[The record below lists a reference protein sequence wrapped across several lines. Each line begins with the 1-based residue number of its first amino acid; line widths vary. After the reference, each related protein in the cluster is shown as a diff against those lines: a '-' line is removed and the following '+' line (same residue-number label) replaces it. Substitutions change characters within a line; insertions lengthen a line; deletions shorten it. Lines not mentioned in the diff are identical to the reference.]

1 MGRSI
6 RTGLAGAAAGVVL
19 LTVGCGGDDEGSPL
33 SRPDVDEPAAST
45 TTTLAP
51 TGGEFAAYCDA
62 ALAIETVPEMEL
74 DPDLPEDEANA
85 AAADWVTTEL
95 QPLVEAVVA
104 EAPPEIE
111 DDLLTQAAAVDQAA
125 ATGDFS
131 SFGGPEV
138 DAAEVRTH
146 AFDVESCGWQV
157 QDVNATEYSF
167 GDIPPTVGAGPTSFE
182 LINDGAELHEMVLA
196 RKNPGVT
203 ETVEELAA
211 LPDEEAQAKVTTVG
225 SVYTDPDTQDYVV
238 VDLEAGDYVMLCF
251 VPMGMTSEDDVP
263 PDSAPHYTE
272 GMLAEFTVG

>member
-6 RTGLAGAAAGVVL
+6 RTGLAAAAAAVVL

-33 SRPDVDEPAAST
+33 SRPDVDEPADST
-45 TTTLAP
+45 TTPEP
-51 TGGEFAAYCDA
+51 TGGGLAAYCDA
-62 ALAIETVPEMEL
+62 ALAIETVPELEL
-74 DPDLPEDEANA
+74 DPNLPPEEADA

-104 EAPPEIE
+104 EAPAEIE

-146 AFDVESCGWQV
+146 AFDVENCGWQV
-157 QDVNATEYSF
+157 QDIDATEYSF
-167 GDIPPTVGAGPTSFE
+167 GSIPSTLGAGPTSFE
-182 LINDGAELHEMVLA
+182 LVNDGAELHEMVLA

-225 SVYTDPDTQDYVV
+225 SVYTDPGTQDYAV
-238 VDLEAGDYVMLCF
+238 VDLEPGDYVMLCF
-251 VPMGMTSEDDVP
+251 VPMGMTSEDEMP
-263 PDSAPHYTE
+263 PDAAPHYTE
-272 GMLAEFTVG
+272 GMLAEFSVG